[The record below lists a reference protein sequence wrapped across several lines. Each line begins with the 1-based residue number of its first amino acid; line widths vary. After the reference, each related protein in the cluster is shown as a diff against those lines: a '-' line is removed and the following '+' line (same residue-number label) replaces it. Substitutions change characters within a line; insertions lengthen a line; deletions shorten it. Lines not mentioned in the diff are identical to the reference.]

1 MSIWYIHNEVNF
13 KCYSFEYKGG
23 VLLIHGYTIGGFIY
37 SLETDIA
44 NIGYRSKLLAFSL
57 ILYFPLPINVVEG
70 LP

>member
-23 VLLIHGYTIGGFIY
+23 VLLIHGYTISGFIY

-44 NIGYRSKLLAFSL
+44 TLDTDQNC
-57 ILYFPLPINVVEG
+57 
-70 LP
+70 